1 VPTRGQYPLKTLVED
16 IETLIEQ
23 NASDFEIS
31 KRFKQAISIYL
42 DSLPVLFEESQGKD
56 FLVRHTKA
64 LDQFISQMYKTV
76 LRRMFGNY
84 LPMRNAIPISLMALG
99 SYGREQLCVH
109 SDIDLMIVYV
119 PLEGYNTE
127 AIIEKFLYLAWDA
140 GLKLGHRVHK
150 VSELF
155 DAANADITIRTAMM
169 EARFIVGSNFTWHT
183 TQRQLGRIRRFEPRR
198 FIEAKI
204 AEANARRSRYP
215 IAMQPH
221 IKESTGGLRDAQLL
235 YWIAKTRFDVTN
247 LKELDGTVFSEDS
260 YRAYRIALELI
271 FRVRSALHL
280 VAGKQHDQLN
290 LEYLPKV
297 RKLLGFASDMKLAT
311 QVVESMW
318 RIHNF
323 STIFLEKMTRPL
335 FFDPARLAQLRTQ
348 RVRRG
353 IFVTDD
359 TVFASF
365 RLKAQPIES
374 LLEILVDLEDKPY
387 RFDPSFVSQ
396 FTYTAIRHPLSSRVK
411 KQLRSLFEREHTYAI
426 LKLFYDAG
434 ILADLIPAM
443 KKALFL
449 PQFDGYHQYPVGLHS
464 LVCVKAFEAIEDPVV
479 ADLYRTLSLE
489 DRTML
494 KIIVLLHDAGK
505 GRKLDHSE
513 VGVKLIRPM
522 MHKMG
527 FSAEM
532 TDDAALLV
540 RHHIL
545 MSVIAQRRNI
555 HNEKTLYQFMSF
567 IRTPRL
573 LTLLYILTYADMS
586 GVGPGI
592 YNAFNAKLLNEL
604 YHAALEVAQE
614 KERITDAARRIKIE
628 QRIRRLEAF
637 NVLPRLV
644 QKKVIS
650 IESDLFF
657 FHHSPDKILQ
667 ISQRARDVQT
677 YQYTLD
683 FSTGLSVEIL
693 RKIPLNLTYLLGRL
707 GYLDVVS
714 MEVFT
719 LFDGVKYFKLDFLQT
734 PTPDMYETIREIV
747 ETSFDMEKSVKLDT
761 PVIKPNEIT
770 IDCEHSKSYAELAVY
785 TANQRGLLAF
795 IVQCFDA
802 LGMQIATAK
811 IHSTKHRARD
821 HFLIEKTPQMC
832 NNADRLTTLLCKGN
846 A

>member
-1 VPTRGQYPLKTLVED
+1 LNTLVED
-16 IETLIEQ
+16 IETLIER

-31 KRFKQAISIYL
+31 KRFKQTISVYL
-42 DSLPVLFEESQGKD
+42 DSLPVVFEQTQGKD

-155 DAANADITIRTAMM
+155 AAANEDITIRTAMM
-169 EARFIVGSNFTWHT
+169 EARFIVGSNFTWHA
-183 TQRQLGRIRRFEPRR
+183 TQRELGRIRRYEPRR

-204 AEANARRSRYP
+204 AEAQTRREKHPVS
-215 IAMQPH
+215 MQPN
-221 IKESTGGLRDAQLL
+221 IKEGVGGMRDSQML
-235 YWIAKTRFDVTN
+235 YWIAKTRFDVSS
-247 LKELDGTVFSEDS
+247 LKELSGIIFSEES

-280 VAGKQHDQLN
+280 ITGKQHDQLN
-290 LEYLPKV
+290 LDHLPKV
-297 RKLLGFASDMKLAT
+297 RKLLGYPSDMKLAT
-311 QVVESMW
+311 QVIEAMW

-323 STIFLEKMTRPL
+323 SRIFVTKMTRPM
-335 FFDPARLAQLRTQ
+335 FYDPARIRTLRSC
-348 RVRRG
+348 RVQRG
-353 IFVTDD
+353 IYVTDD
-359 TVFASF
+359 TVIASY

-374 LLEILVDLEDKPY
+374 LLNVLVNLEDRPY
-387 RFDPSFVSQ
+387 CFDDSFVSQ
-396 FTYTAIRHPLSSRVK
+396 FTYTTVSHPLTKTVK
-411 KQLRSLFEREHTYAI
+411 KQLRRLFDREHTYGI
-426 LKLFYDAG
+426 FRLFYDAG
-434 ILADLIPAM
+434 VLAHLIPAM

-449 PQFDGYHQYPVGLHS
+449 PQFDGYHHYPVGLHS
-464 LVCVKAFEAIEDPVV
+464 IQCVKAFESIDDPAIS
-479 ADLYRTLSLE
+479 ALYQTLSHE

-522 MHKMG
+522 MNKMG
-527 FSAEM
+527 FGAEM

-545 MSVIAQRRNI
+545 MSIIAQRHNI
-555 HNEKTLYQFMSF
+555 HSEKTLYKFMS
-567 IRTPRL
+567 IVKTPRL

-586 GVGPGI
+586 GVGPGT
-592 YNAFNAKLLNEL
+592 YNAFNGKLLNEL

-614 KERITDAARRIKIE
+614 KQRITDAARRLKIE
-628 QRIRRLEAF
+628 QRIERLDTFKA
-637 NVLPRLV
+637 LPRLL
-644 QKKVIS
+644 QKKVLT
-650 IESDLFF
+650 IESNIFF
-657 FHHSPDKILQ
+657 FHHAPEEILQ
-667 ISQRARDVQT
+667 IARRAREVKE

-683 FSTGLSVEIL
+683 FSTGLSIEIL

-719 LFDGVKYFKLDFLQT
+719 LFDDVKYFKLDFLQT

-747 ETSFDMEKSVKLDT
+747 EESFDMQQRIKLDV
-761 PVIKPNEIT
+761 PVIKPEEIT
-770 IDCEHSKSYAELAVY
+770 IDCEHSKSLAELAVY

-795 IVQCFDA
+795 IIQGLDA
-802 LGMQIATAK
+802 LDMQIVTAK
-811 IHSTKHRARD
+811 IHTTKRRARD

-832 NNADRLTTLLCKGN
+832 NNADQLIPLLCKGN